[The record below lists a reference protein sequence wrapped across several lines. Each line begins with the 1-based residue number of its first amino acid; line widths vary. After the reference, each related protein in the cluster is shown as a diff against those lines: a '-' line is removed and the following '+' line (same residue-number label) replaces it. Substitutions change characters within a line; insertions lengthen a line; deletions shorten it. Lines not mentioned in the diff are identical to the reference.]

1 MKRINIKDL
10 ARMLSVNASTVSR
23 ALAGHPDI
31 SESTKE
37 RVLKAAKELNYTPN
51 LHAKFFRQKTSGLVA
66 VILPEFNMFFIP
78 EMMNAINQKLEEYG
92 FTLIIFFTNNSHEK
106 EIEIINH
113 CLSWVV
119 DGVLI
124 SVAENTKNLD
134 HLQILRDAEIPVVLL
149 DKVVEN
155 NVFPTVTIDDS
166 TTSYNAV
173 SHLIKSGH
181 RHILGVF
188 GHQGLQISKLRVEGF
203 LRALKDQNIPHSQSD
218 VLYKDKHFIK
228 NFEKIVLKY
237 KYDGAF
243 FMSDELL
250 SESYPILVK
259 NKLYPEKMKIV
270 SISDGSFPNKIYPQ
284 PDYFLHSAFEL
295 GSKAIESLIKYIKTH
310 DKTIHH
316 HKIETHL
323 QTVKDQ

>member
-31 SESTKE
+31 SETTKE

-51 LHAKFFRQKTSGLVA
+51 LHAKFFRQKTSGLIA

-92 FTLIIFFTNNSHEK
+92 YTLIIFFTNNSHEK

-113 CLSWVV
+113 CISWVV

-134 HLQILRDAEIPVVLL
+134 HLHVLKDAEIPVVLL

-155 NVFPTVTIDDS
+155 DVFPTVTIDDS

-203 LRALKDQNIPHSQSD
+203 LRALKDHDISPSQNY
-218 VLYKDKHFIK
+218 VLYKDR
-228 NFEKIVLKY
+228 NFLGNLEKSIYENKF
-237 KYDGAF
+237 DGAF

-259 NKLYPEKMKIV
+259 HKQYPEKIKMV
-270 SISDGSFPNKIYPQ
+270 SISDGSFPNKIYPK
-284 PDYFLHSAFEL
+284 PDYFLHSAFSMGTQAADCL
-295 GSKAIESLIKYIKTH
+295 IDYIKNKDKAIHHIKM
-310 DKTIHH
+310 D
-316 HKIETHL
+316 THL
-323 QTVKDQ
+323 KVAKN